1 MIIYHLGKHT
11 HKKKKR
17 KKILKS
23 YLNL

>member
-11 HKKKKR
+11 HTKKKR